1 MKYIVCDTDKARGAG
16 ISTAGKLGT
25 KDQKKVMLNE
35 SSVMNCRMLEG
46 TFEERTE
53 ALDGEVLTDAEAQS
67 YVRKE
72 KMKIM

>member
-1 MKYIVCDTDKARGAG
+1 MKYIVCDTDKARGVR

-25 KDQKKVMLNE
+25 KDKKKVMLNE
-35 SSVMNCRMLEG
+35 SSVMNCRILEG
-46 TFEERTE
+46 TFEERAE

-67 YVRKE
+67 YVRRE